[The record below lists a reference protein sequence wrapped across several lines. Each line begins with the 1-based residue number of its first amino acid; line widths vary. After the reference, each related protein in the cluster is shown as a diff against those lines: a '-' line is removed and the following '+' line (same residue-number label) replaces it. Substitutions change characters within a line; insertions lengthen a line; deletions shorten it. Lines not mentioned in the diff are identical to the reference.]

1 MLGNARTATMAGLNA
16 LGLALAACSGAAST
30 GDSAASTDRDAASP
44 TPSAAASPVETELP
58 AARPVDVEATPIE
71 PRVEARVE
79 LPGGPDYLA
88 AAAGSI
94 WVRKDDGV
102 VERIDPA
109 DSTEIATITT
119 SEDLC
124 QGLGAD
130 DAAVWSCT
138 DGGGVVRI
146 DPATNEVAATVEVS
160 KYNDQ
165 GHIPVAFGR
174 AWVLVDDGSRPVGI
188 AVDVDIDLG
197 SNCIQLVA
205 SDTALWVVCLT
216 DGLVLAV
223 DPDSGEITTR
233 VPGLEGARNIAVA
246 DDVWVGFDGGLARID
261 AASGRVTGVADVPSG
276 SAATSSRPPMTCG
289 CGPGVG
295 SCGTS
300 RPTPWRWSRSS
311 MRRRSAATSCWLPTT
326 RCGPRPMTTRCS
338 TASLRRRER
347 R

>member
-174 AWVLVDDGSRPVGI
+174 AWVLVDDGSRLVGI
-188 AVDVDIDLG
+188 ADDAVDVDIDLG

-276 SAATSSRPPMTCG
+276 FSGHVVATADDVWVRTGGRFLRHVEADTMEVVEELHAPEVSGDFVLVASDSVWTTAYDDAVLYR
-289 CGPGVG
+289 VA
-295 SCGTS
+295 
-300 RPTPWRWSRSS
+300 PTP
-311 MRRRSAATSCWLPTT
+311 
-326 RCGPRPMTTRCS
+326 
-338 TASLRRRER
+338 
-347 R
+347 